1 MWEFETH
8 KQEFFFLIQVLG
20 TFYEFHNHYNAL
32 FYFKLKQNRL
42 AHIYS
47 LIIKSLNDKWGIQMN
62 IKLVTS
68 LFERE
73 LPWDSH
79 GQ

>member
-42 AHIYS
+42 ALPYS
-47 LIIKSLNDKWGIQMN
+47 WN
-62 IKLVTS
+62 IN
-68 LFERE
+68 LFSM
-73 LPWDSH
+73 PS
-79 GQ
+79 GGPS